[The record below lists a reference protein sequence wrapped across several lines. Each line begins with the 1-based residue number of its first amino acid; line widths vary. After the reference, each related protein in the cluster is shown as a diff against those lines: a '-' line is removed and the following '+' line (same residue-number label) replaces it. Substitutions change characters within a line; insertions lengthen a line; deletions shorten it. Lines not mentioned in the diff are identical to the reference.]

1 MADDL
6 DLLTLDEAK
15 AVLNPR
21 TTAKDNR
28 IEMKITAASRILDG
42 LCGPIVYRTV
52 TDELHQSPSS
62 ALWLY
67 ENPVVSITNV
77 KEWSSG
83 VATALTAETHEVAGG
98 YRFDTRL
105 GTIARRS
112 SWHDSFWSS
121 DYVTVTYVAGRYA
134 TTADVDA
141 LFKEACAEILRVAFK
156 REQGAGTD
164 TYGDIPDLPLGVPNG
179 VRRDLADAGVLR
191 APVIA

>member
-1 MADDL
+1 MADTL
-6 DLLTLDEAK
+6 DLLTLTEAK

-21 TTAKDNR
+21 TTAKDSR

-52 TDELHQSPSS
+52 TDELHQSPSGH
-62 ALWLY
+62 LWLHQT
-67 ENPVVSITNV
+67 PVVSITNV
-77 KEWSSG
+77 KEWASG
-83 VATALTAETHEVAGG
+83 TATALTAETNEAAGG
-98 YRFDTRL
+98 YRFDARL
-105 GTIARRS
+105 GSIARRA
-112 SWHDSFWSS
+112 SWYDTSWSS

-134 TTADVDA
+134 DTASVDE
-141 LFKEACAEILRVAFK
+141 LFKEACAEIIRVAFK

-164 TYGDIPDLPLGVPNG
+164 TYGDIPDLPLGIPNG